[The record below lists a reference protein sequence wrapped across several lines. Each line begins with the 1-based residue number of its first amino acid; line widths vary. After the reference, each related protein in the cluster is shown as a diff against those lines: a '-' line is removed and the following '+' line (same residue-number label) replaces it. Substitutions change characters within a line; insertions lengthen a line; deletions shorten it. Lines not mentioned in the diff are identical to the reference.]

1 MLSNK
6 GDIFKMNKSIYLL
19 LLLLLK
25 KDKHFQDRLIFKA
38 TTVDNRDPRILCL
51 LGPTVK
57 KIEGGKIP
65 KNVPVRRFRK
75 YSVGKTLSEHQPGSL
90 CFGTLKDS
98 KGKIPPCPPGT
109 LKNSVYKVTVQGKP
123 F

>member
-6 GDIFKMNKSIYLL
+6 GDIFKMNKSIYLF

-57 KIEGGKIP
+57 KIEGGENTKKCSWKEI
-65 KNVPVRRFRK
+65 
-75 YSVGKTLSEHQPGSL
+75 
-90 CFGTLKDS
+90 
-98 KGKIPPCPPGT
+98 
-109 LKNSVYKVTVQGKP
+109 
-123 F
+123 

>member
-25 KDKHFQDRLIFKA
+25 KDKHFQDRLIFRA
-38 TTVDNRDPRILCL
+38 TAVDNRDPRNLCL

-65 KNVPVRRFRK
+65 KNVPGRRYRK
-75 YSVGKTLSEHQPGSL
+75 YSVGKTLTEYQPGSL
-90 CFGTLKDS
+90 CFGTLKD
-98 KGKIPPCPPGT
+98 PPCPPGT